1 MRNHI
6 INIKSKLQGIEVMT
20 TQLEKMCNEWEIN
33 ERVAFSMNLALEEIL
48 SNIINYGLKGK
59 EDRSIIIRFSLDNN
73 NLRVQIKD
81 DAPEFN
87 PLDVAIPDDLDKSVE
102 ERSVG
107 GLGIY
112 LVKKFTDN
120 FTYRRNNNKNI
131 ITLTK
136 KLEDGD

>member
-102 ERSVG
+102 ERSIG